1 MHAGKSGGPLY
12 GIFRGQLRRLSEIWR
27 INSMSNESHM
37 PSIKLEHGSGGALS
51 RDLID
56 RLIFPIFKN
65 KHFPRLSDATAF
77 LLTEESLITT
87 DSYIIDPPFF
97 PGGDIGRLAVFGTC
111 NDLAVSGGKPQY
123 ITLALIL
130 EEGFALASLEKIL
143 KSALEAAKEAGV
155 QVLTGD
161 TKVVPRGKGGNIFI
175 NTTGVGRRVFP
186 FQLTPQ
192 SIKRGDL
199 VIVTGPLG
207 SHGIAVLAAREELK
221 VAKHLKTDCA
231 FLYPLCSDFFTF
243 GSQLRFLR
251 DATRGGAAAILN
263 EICQHQDFG
272 IEVREEA
279 FPVEDEVALA
289 ADILGLNPLEI
300 ANEGVAVAVVASSV
314 AEEACRK
321 LKNQPLGR
329 RAAIVGEI
337 TGNNEGR
344 AILKTRAG
352 GRRIL
357 DYPRGLLLPR
367 IC

>member
-1 MHAGKSGGPLY
+1 
-12 GIFRGQLRRLSEIWR
+12 
-27 INSMSNESHM
+27 MSNEKNI
-37 PSIKLEHGSGGALS
+37 PFIKLEHGSGGALS

-56 RLIFPIFKN
+56 KLIFPIFKN
-65 KHFPRLSDATAF
+65 KYFSQLSDATAF
-77 LLTEESLITT
+77 YLTEEALITT
-87 DSYIIDPPFF
+87 DSYVIDPPFF

-111 NDLAVSGGKPQY
+111 NDLAVSGGKPHY

-143 KSALEAAKEAGV
+143 KSALEAAEEAGV

-161 TKVVPRGKGGNIFI
+161 TKVVPRGKGGDIFI

-186 FQLTPQ
+186 FPLTPQ
-192 SIKRGDL
+192 SIKNGDV

-207 SHGIAVLAAREELK
+207 SHGITVLAAREELK
-221 VAKHLKTDCA
+221 VVKHLKTDCA
-231 FLYPLCSDFFTF
+231 FLYPLCSELFTF
-243 GSQLRFLR
+243 GSELKFLR

-300 ANEGVAVAVVASSV
+300 ANEGVAVAVVSPSV
-314 AEEACRK
+314 AADVCRK
-321 LKNQPLGR
+321 LKNQPLGK

-344 AILKTRAG
+344 VFLKTTAG